1 MASENPIEVRGLT
14 KSFGDVLA
22 VDDLT
27 FDIPPGKVTGF
38 LGPNGAGKS
47 TTLRMILGL
56 LRPQRG
62 AALVLGKPFADLSA
76 PARTVGALLEVDQF
90 HPGRSGRN
98 HLRVLA
104 TAAGIPA
111 HRIDEVLE
119 TVELTA
125 AAGRK
130 VGGYSLGM
138 KQRLGLAAALLGD
151 PRILVLDEPANG
163 LDPAGIRWLRN
174 FLKTFA
180 SGGRAVFVSSH
191 QLAQMAEM
199 ADDVVVVDKGRLVT
213 HSPVD
218 DLVGRA
224 SVTVRVVT
232 PQPDRLGE
240 LLTERGIDHERMSA
254 DALRVAADGVV
265 VGTLA
270 AAESIPLF
278 GLAEEQRALE
288 DVFFELTGAHE
299 RSG

>member
-1 MASENPIEVRGLT
+1 VNAIEVRGLT

-27 FDIPPGKVTGF
+27 FDIPPGRVTGF

-56 LRPQRG
+56 LRPGRG
-62 AALVLGKPFADLSA
+62 TAALLGRPFASLDE
-76 PARTVGALLEVDQF
+76 PARTVGALLDAEQF
-90 HPGRSGRN
+90 HPQRSGRN

-104 TAAGIPA
+104 TAAAIP
-111 HRIDEVLE
+111 RERVDEVLE
-119 TVELTA
+119 IVELTGA
-125 AAGRK
+125 ADRR

-174 FLKTFA
+174 FLKDFA
-180 SGGRAVFVSSH
+180 SGERAVFVSSH
-191 QLAQMAEM
+191 QLAQMADM
-199 ADDVVVVDKGRLVT
+199 AHDVVVLNRGRLVT

-218 DLVGRA
+218 DLLGRA
-224 SVTVRVVT
+224 SIRMRVVT
-232 PQPDRLGE
+232 PQPERLGE
-240 LLTERGIDHERMSA
+240 LLTVRGIAHERLSA
-254 DALRVAADGVV
+254 DALRVDASGPV

-270 AAESIPLF
+270 AESGIPVFAL
-278 GLAEEQRALE
+278 EEERRGLE
-288 DVFFELTGAHE
+288 DVFFELTAAEE
-299 RSG
+299 RSA